1 MIHSKEKKEE
11 KKKDQEVLV
20 TDNDFQLPKKV
31 VDAKRK
37 VTISHPPE
45 WSWLPLGA
53 HIGWQ

>member
-37 VTISHPPE
+37 VTIFHPPE
-45 WSWLPLGA
+45 WNWLPLGA